1 MDIALELFYGL
12 AVRMTDLTVAPLSDP
27 TDIYRHR
34 DAIYGTDMLIAALKG
49 LDFFTWLSRGCKA
62 WNRFASISDSNT
74 DRLMS

>member
-49 LDFFTWLSRGCKA
+49 LDFFNWL
-62 WNRFASISDSNT
+62 
-74 DRLMS
+74 